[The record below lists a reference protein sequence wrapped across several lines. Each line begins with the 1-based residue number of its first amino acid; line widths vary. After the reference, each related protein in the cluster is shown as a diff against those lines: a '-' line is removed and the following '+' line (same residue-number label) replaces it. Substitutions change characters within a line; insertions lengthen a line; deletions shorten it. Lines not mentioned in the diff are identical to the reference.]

1 MSMKQLPTGIKIYG
15 KTGRLRGRFRYHNQD
30 YELYQGE
37 GENEKAFCK
46 RFANFR
52 YEVENGLYVK
62 ETRVT
67 FGDWFTEWMEHFRKT
82 PTHRTRKRPAGKTI
96 ETYNQVYKDLIAPSF
111 ARIRLADVTPRMIVK
126 FFDQI
131 SEDYSD
137 AKLRQ
142 TKAIFSNMFL
152 FAYSLDMISDN
163 PMDKAKTQLASS
175 SKESKHEV
183 FALTVEQEKLFMK
196 YAKTNYHFPVIYA
209 MDRAGL
215 RIGEALALRNKDID
229 YSNSRITIDE
239 SLNYYR
245 GEKERKLEGT
255 KTESGNRKVTLFSDV
270 AFVFKS
276 HQKQMKEMMCKYGL
290 NNPNDLLFLSR
301 YRGDFVTDTA
311 VNASIKRIVEKIH
324 ADGYK
329 DFPNSVSC
337 HTLRHTF
344 ATRCF
349 EKGIPLEVISKELGH
364 ADITVTARVY
374 VHLLPDFRSQE
385 MQKMEMGLKYG

>member
-1 MSMKQLPTGIKIYG
+1 MNIKNLPTGIKVYG
-15 KTGRLRGRFRYHNQD
+15 KTGRLRGRFRFHNVD
-30 YELYQGE
+30 YEILQKE

-46 RFANFR
+46 RFSNFR

-62 ETRVT
+62 ETHIT
-67 FGDWFTEWMEHFRKT
+67 FDNWYTEWINHYQKT

-96 ETYNQVYKDLIAPSF
+96 ETYNQVYKDIIAPAF
-111 ARIRLADVTPRMIVK
+111 AKKRLADITPRMIVN
-126 FFDQI
+126 FFDEI
-131 SEDYSD
+131 CDDYRD

-142 TKAIFSNMFL
+142 TKAILSNML
-152 FAYSLDMISDN
+152 SYAYSLDMIADN

-175 SKESKHEV
+175 SKKPTREV
-183 FALTVEQEKLFMK
+183 FALSADQEKIFMD
-196 YAKTNYHFPVIYA
+196 YAKTSYHYPIIYV

-229 YSNSRITIDE
+229 YTNHRISIDE

-245 GEKERKLEGT
+245 SQKGRKLEGT
-255 KTESGNRKVTLFSDV
+255 KTDSGKRKVILFSDV
-270 AFVFKS
+270 AFVLKS
-276 HQKQMKEMMCKYGL
+276 HQKRTKEMILKYGL

-329 DFPNSVSC
+329 DFPKSVTC

>member
-1 MSMKQLPTGIKIYG
+1 
-15 KTGRLRGRFRYHNQD
+15 
-30 YELYQGE
+30 
-37 GENEKAFCK
+37 
-46 RFANFR
+46 
-52 YEVENGLYVK
+52 
-62 ETRVT
+62 
-67 FGDWFTEWMEHFRKT
+67 
-82 PTHRTRKRPAGKTI
+82 
-96 ETYNQVYKDLIAPSF
+96 
-111 ARIRLADVTPRMIVK
+111 MIVN
-126 FFDQI
+126 FFDEI
-131 SEDYSD
+131 CDDYRD

-142 TKAIFSNMFL
+142 TKAILSNML
-152 FAYSLDMISDN
+152 SYAYSLDMIADN

-175 SKESKHEV
+175 SKKPTREV
-183 FALTVEQEKLFMK
+183 FALSADQEKIFMD
-196 YAKTNYHFPVIYA
+196 YAKTSYHYPIIYV

-229 YSNSRITIDE
+229 YTNHRISIDE

-245 GEKERKLEGT
+245 SQKGRKLEGT
-255 KTESGNRKVTLFSDV
+255 KTDSGKRKVILFSDV
-270 AFVFKS
+270 AFVLKS
-276 HQKQMKEMMCKYGL
+276 HQKRTKEMILKYGL

-301 YRGDFVTDTA
+301 YKGEFVTDTA

-324 ADGYK
+324 ADGHA

-385 MQKMEMGLKYG
+385 MRKMEMGLKYG